1 MKEEGTV
8 AIAEEE
14 EGMFRPLDD
23 PEITATVSGLDN
35 ATVHMKVTAVKDED
49 TGTTTEEEEMITGV
63 LEKTGMI
70 DILVGDRVGEVG

>member
-14 EGMFRPLDD
+14 KGMFRPLDD
-23 PEITATVSGLDN
+23 PEITATVFGLDN
-35 ATVHMKVTAVKDED
+35 ATVDIKVTAVKDED
-49 TGTTTEEEEMITGV
+49 TGTTTEEEEIITGV

-70 DILVGDRVGEVG
+70 DNLVGDRVGEVG